1 MRMRDFEAPRF
12 SLFSPPLPND
22 FVPRFCPASRI
33 VSPIFGR
40 GSVSETRSFP
50 FPLRLDTT
58 VQCSNRTPG
67 GGRAWYGAVRNGTGE
82 RGVVWC
88 GTVLLATLSYATLR
102 CSTAR
107 RGGVAWQARASHLYT
122 CETFPLLSTW
132 PGVRLFVVTKCTVTV
147 RRVER
152 AFRAVVM
159 RLWAIAAARD

>member
-1 MRMRDFEAPRF
+1 MRILPR
-12 SLFSPPLPND
+12 
-22 FVPRFCPASRI
+22 
-33 VSPIFGR
+33 
-40 GSVSETRSFP
+40 T
-50 FPLRLDTT
+50 
-58 VQCSNRTPG
+58 
-67 GGRAWYGAVRNGTGE
+67 WYGAVRNGTGE

-107 RGGVAWQARASHLYT
+107 RGGVAWQARASHRYT

-152 AFRAVVM
+152 AFRAVAM

>member
-1 MRMRDFEAPRF
+1 M
-12 SLFSPPLPND
+12 
-22 FVPRFCPASRI
+22 
-33 VSPIFGR
+33 
-40 GSVSETRSFP
+40 
-50 FPLRLDTT
+50 
-58 VQCSNRTPG
+58 QCSNRTPG
-67 GGRAWYGAVRNGTGE
+67 GGRAWHGAVRNGTGE

-107 RGGVAWQARASHLYT
+107 RGGVAWQARASHRYT

-147 RRVER
+147 RRIER

-159 RLWAIAAARD
+159 HYLF